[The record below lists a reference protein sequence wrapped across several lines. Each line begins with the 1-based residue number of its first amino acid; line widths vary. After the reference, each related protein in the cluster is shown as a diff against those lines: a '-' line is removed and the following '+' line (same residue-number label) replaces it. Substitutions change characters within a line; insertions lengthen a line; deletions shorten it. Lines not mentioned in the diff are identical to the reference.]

1 MSITILFIICAAALI
16 FGFFSG
22 KIFYSKNKT
31 PEQYGDTLH
40 SLLVRITVLEDSL
53 DNTLWHFNNLKKFR
67 DSVIPE
73 TNFQDSS
80 DQVF

>member
-1 MSITILFIICAAALI
+1 M
-16 FGFFSG
+16 
-22 KIFYSKNKT
+22 FYSKNKT
-31 PEQYGDTLH
+31 PCQNGDTLH

-53 DNTLWHFNNLKKFR
+53 DNALWHFNDLKKFR

-73 TNFQDSS
+73 ANLQGSS